1 MVPGLSAETRFENFF
16 TALQKSNTIWWSM
29 IALKFGKKDLR
40 HEAQLLLM
48 ELHAEGMVTANMD
61 WKVVQNRYSK
71 KLTWAPDKVEPV
83 VQQKAEPVQIH
94 PQALT
99 GEAKQAR
106 LNEFL
111 AAVQSAPI
119 LKPQRKLTTEMMQ
132 EEGGVRPK
140 ATPFHRSQIET
151 ILAAKQVV
159 IKAQTARRKLFT
171 EAYPSAEPEEIEA
184 YVLKWKNVDDP
195 DGLI

>member
-1 MVPGLSAETRFENFF
+1 MDAQQRFENFF
-16 TALQKSNTIWWSM
+16 TCLQKSNTIWWSM

-71 KLTWAPDKVEPV
+71 KLTWASDKVEPV
-83 VQQKAEPVQIH
+83 PQQKAEPVQIH

-99 GEAKQAR
+99 GEERQKR
-106 LNEFL
+106 LDEWK
-111 AAVQSAPI
+111 AVVNAAPI
-119 LKPQRKLTTEMMQ
+119 LKPQRKLTTEQMM

-140 ATPFHRSQIET
+140 ATPFVRSAVET
-151 ILAAKQVV
+151 ILAAKEAV
-159 IKAQTARRKLFT
+159 KDAQKARRKLFL
-171 EAYPSAEPEEIEA
+171 EAYPEADEDEIQA
-184 YVLKWKNVDDP
+184 YIMKWEHLDNP
-195 DGLI
+195 DNL

>member
-1 MVPGLSAETRFENFF
+1 MEAAERFENFF
-16 TALQKSNTIWWSM
+16 TCLQKSNTIWWSM

-48 ELHAEGMVTANMD
+48 ELHAEGMVTANME

-71 KLTWAPDKVEPV
+71 KLTWASDKVEPV

-119 LKPQRKLTTEMMQ
+119 LKPQRKLTTEQMT

-140 ATPFHRSQIET
+140 ATPFVRSAVET
-151 ILAAKQVV
+151 ILAAKEAV
-159 IKAQTARRKLFT
+159 KDAQKARRLLFL
-171 EAYPSAEPEEIEA
+171 EAYPEAEEDEIQA
-184 YVLKWKNVDDP
+184 YIMKFIEIDNP
-195 DGLI
+195 DNI

>member
-1 MVPGLSAETRFENFF
+1 MSPETRFENFY
-16 TALQKSNTIWWSM
+16 TALQKSNPIWWDLISV
-29 IALKFGKKDLR
+29 KFGKKDLR

-71 KLTWAPDKVEPV
+71 KLTWASDKVEPV
-83 VQQKAEPVQIH
+83 PQQKAEPVQIH

-99 GEAKQAR
+99 GEARQQKI
-106 LNEFL
+106 NEFF

-119 LKPQRKLTTEMMQ
+119 LKPQRKLTTEQMA

-140 ATPFHRSQIET
+140 STQFKRSPVET
-151 ILAAKQVV
+151 ILAAKEAV
-159 IKAQTARRKLFT
+159 KDAQNARRKLFL
-171 EAYPSAEPEEIEA
+171 EAYPDAEQDEIEA
-184 YVLKWKNVDDP
+184 YVMKWAHLDNP
-195 DGLI
+195 DNL

>member
-1 MVPGLSAETRFENFF
+1 MSPETRFENFY
-16 TALQKSNTIWWSM
+16 TALQKSNPIWWDLISV
-29 IALKFGKKDLR
+29 KFGKKDLR

-71 KLTWAPDKVEPV
+71 KLTWASDKVEPV
-83 VQQKAEPVQIH
+83 PQQKAEPVQIH

-99 GEAKQAR
+99 GEARQQKI
-106 LNEFL
+106 NEFF

-119 LKPQRKLTTEMMQ
+119 LKPQRKLTTEQMA

-140 ATPFHRSQIET
+140 STQFKRSPVET
-151 ILAAKQVV
+151 ILAAQEAVKD
-159 IKAQTARRKLFT
+159 AQNARRKLFL
-171 EAYPSAEPEEIEA
+171 EAYPDAEQDEIEA
-184 YVLKWKNVDDP
+184 YVMKWAHLDNP
-195 DGLI
+195 DNL

>member
-1 MVPGLSAETRFENFF
+1 MDPQTRFENFY
-16 TALQKSNTIWWSM
+16 TALQKSNPIWWDLISV
-29 IALKFGKKDLR
+29 KFGKKDLR

-48 ELHAEGMVTANMD
+48 ELHAEGMVTAHMD

-71 KLTWAPDKVEPV
+71 KLTWASDKVEPV
-83 VQQKAEPVQIH
+83 VQQKAEPVVIH

-111 AAVQSAPI
+111 AAVQAAPI

-140 ATPFHRSQIET
+140 ATPFVRSAVET
-151 ILAAKQVV
+151 ILAAKEAV
-159 IKAQTARRKLFT
+159 KDAQKARRKLFLD
-171 EAYPSAEPEEIEA
+171 AYPEADEDEIQA
-184 YVLKWKNVDDP
+184 YILKFKSVDDP
-195 DGLI
+195 DFLLP